1 MYWPFPFLPNE
12 DLASICC
19 LICCFAILCLYLSW
33 HYFFA
38 LFWETCFYALTSFNV
53 CWSVNAL
60 FWIIQFFV
68 NLSIHSTITK
78 GPLGH
83 IAHLKTVPFDKHAFT
98 QYDHTI
104 MFAKIKSL
112 VEIEPIVLEKKKKKF
127 QYCRL
132 YLYYFVFLYPIFK
145 NKNESVLRMDDLLN
159 SDEIG

>member
-1 MYWPFPFLPNE
+1 
-12 DLASICC
+12 
-19 LICCFAILCLYLSW
+19 
-33 HYFFA
+33 
-38 LFWETCFYALTSFNV
+38 
-53 CWSVNAL
+53 
-60 FWIIQFFV
+60 
-68 NLSIHSTITK
+68 
-78 GPLGH
+78 
-83 IAHLKTVPFDKHAFT
+83 
-98 QYDHTI
+98 